1 MAAAQSHWIIVVVW
15 GMYGGAINLEAVKAL
30 LLVRLCLL
38 LPVVR
43 VSQPALITAYVQSV
57 SDEM

>member
-43 VSQPALITAYVQSV
+43 VS
-57 SDEM
+57 